1 MLEVETLPCAHKA
14 ARILLY
20 LIFVSNSDVDSGENI
35 VRLQARRSTVH
46 AMKLKMI
53 SFLDDPLFLMELAI
67 A

>member
-1 MLEVETLPCAHKA
+1 MLEVENLPCAHKA